1 MNVSFNPLTLCNFRC
16 SFCYLTEEQLRSQ
29 RYCPANVYES
39 RLKEISEPIE
49 MVDIYGGEIGLL
61 PAPELDR
68 LIDIS
73 LHYSEQPVNLIT
85 NLSKIHPSFL
95 RDDIELSVS
104 FDFNCREKSHQVL
117 DNILMLERPIHIL
130 MLASDGLIH
139 QDVEHMISF
148 FNTIA
153 NIKTVEIKPY
163 SSNQANQHNIS
174 FFQYEQFIRK
184 WIEDP
189 APKAFSFINEHNI
202 QRSIDKTY
210 NTWSDDHIYIM
221 PNGKFAV
228 LEFDVDDNEFF
239 LELYG
244 YEDYADWS
252 DKEKF
257 RVMENPICGNCSHLG
272 HCLSEHLRKVT
283 SPAVSCN
290 GFRHLI
296 DWYANSL

>member
-39 RLKEISEPIE
+39 RLKEIPEPIE

-153 NIKTVEIKPY
+153 N
-163 SSNQANQHNIS
+163 NIS
-174 FFQYEQFIRK
+174 TTIVEGRQRFIK
-184 WIEDP
+184 
-189 APKAFSFINEHNI
+189 N
-202 QRSIDKTY
+202 
-210 NTWSDDHIYIM
+210 
-221 PNGKFAV
+221 
-228 LEFDVDDNEFF
+228 
-239 LELYG
+239 
-244 YEDYADWS
+244 
-252 DKEKF
+252 
-257 RVMENPICGNCSHLG
+257 
-272 HCLSEHLRKVT
+272 
-283 SPAVSCN
+283 
-290 GFRHLI
+290 
-296 DWYANSL
+296 